1 MAAVAHG
8 WRPPA
13 SSGIDIPVK
22 VAKEFNKADKGT
34 QLLKSAMTARKLRAR
49 RNG

>member
-8 WRPPA
+8 WHPPA
-13 SSGIDIPVK
+13 SSGIDIPIK
-22 VAKEFNKADKGT
+22 VAREFNKADKGT
-34 QLLKSAMTARKLRAR
+34 QLLKSAMTARKLRN